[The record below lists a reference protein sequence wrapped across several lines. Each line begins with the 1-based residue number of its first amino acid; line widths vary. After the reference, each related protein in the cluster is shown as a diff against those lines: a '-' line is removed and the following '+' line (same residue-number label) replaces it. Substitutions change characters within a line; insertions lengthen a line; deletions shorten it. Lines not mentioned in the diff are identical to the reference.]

1 METKTKYSY
10 FKMTH
15 EGEILGIGAVEAG
28 SPNEIYLI
36 NSCIDRGIN
45 VEKAT
50 KEEYESFEGDEIKNN

>member
-1 METKTKYSY
+1 
-10 FKMTH
+10 MTH
-15 EGEILGIGAVEAG
+15 EGEILGIGAVESG

-50 KEEYESFEGDEIKNN
+50 KEEYEAFDGDEIKNN